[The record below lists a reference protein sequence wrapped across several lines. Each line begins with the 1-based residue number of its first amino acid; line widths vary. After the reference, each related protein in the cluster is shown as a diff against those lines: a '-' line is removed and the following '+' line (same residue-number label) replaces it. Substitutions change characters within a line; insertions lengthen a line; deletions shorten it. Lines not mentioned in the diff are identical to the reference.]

1 MFQSYKFIKSLEYKN
16 GKSSWEYELTDSDF
30 GTISGVGV
38 EVMVAVGVGVE
49 VEVGGNGWVEIDVA
63 IAVIQEYS
71 KRKLNVGKNLMLA
84 FVWYNKLNPWYS
96 IQQMIDFNKK
106 YNPLFSQYEE
116 DLQKYLPMQKY
127 LPIL

>member
-1 MFQSYKFIKSLEYKN
+1 MFQSYKYIKYLGEKD
-16 GKSSWEYELTDSDF
+16 GKHSWEYELIDSDF
-30 GTISGVGV
+30 GTVSGVGV
-38 EVMVAVGVGVE
+38 WVE
-49 VEVGGNGWVEIDVA
+49 VE

-106 YNPLFSQYEE
+106 YNPLFPQYEE
-116 DLQKYLPMQKY
+116 DLQKYLP
-127 LPIL
+127 LL